1 MNDKKVLY
9 VKGKQSA
16 LIACQ
21 FVYETHV
28 YLRYKGYFSL
38 VNSKYFS
45 CNKEIENIVESFRI
59 NSHVEICTELYAAPK
74 KWLIDNGY
82 VEYQKPIKITR
93 SKKIKP
99 LSNVK
104 ETMSS

>member
-1 MNDKKVLY
+1 MINEKTLY

-45 CNKEIENIVESFRI
+45 CNKEIENIE
-59 NSHVEICTELYAAPK
+59 ETE
-74 KWLIDNGY
+74 
-82 VEYQKPIKITR
+82 
-93 SKKIKP
+93 
-99 LSNVK
+99 
-104 ETMSS
+104 